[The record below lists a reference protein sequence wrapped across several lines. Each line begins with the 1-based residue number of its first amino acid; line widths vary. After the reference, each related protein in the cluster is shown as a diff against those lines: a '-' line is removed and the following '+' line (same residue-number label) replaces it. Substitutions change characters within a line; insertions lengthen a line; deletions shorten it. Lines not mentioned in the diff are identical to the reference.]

1 MNTSIVNKAGD
12 VLENSLLQEN
22 PFANIGRSERLLS
35 VGAGAFIALK
45 GVSNIFSHPLIALG
59 ELGIGGAL
67 LYRGITGYCA
77 ITDMAENSNAAMDD
91 AMIEI
96 ETETIERLEPDD
108 I

>member
-1 MNTSIVNKAGD
+1 M
-12 VLENSLLQEN
+12 ENSLLQEN

-35 VGAGAFIALK
+35 VGTGAFIALK
-45 GVSNIFSHPLIALG
+45 GISNLFSHPLLALG

-77 ITDMAENSNAAMDD
+77 ITAMAENNDEGMDD

-96 ETETIERLEPDD
+96 ETETIERLDPDL
-108 I
+108 